1 MATYST
7 PKTQQEVESAPES
20 ELPSDRH
27 PDRTNVDAGNVT
39 LPWIE

>member
-1 MATYST
+1 LIRA
-7 PKTQQEVESAPES
+7 ES